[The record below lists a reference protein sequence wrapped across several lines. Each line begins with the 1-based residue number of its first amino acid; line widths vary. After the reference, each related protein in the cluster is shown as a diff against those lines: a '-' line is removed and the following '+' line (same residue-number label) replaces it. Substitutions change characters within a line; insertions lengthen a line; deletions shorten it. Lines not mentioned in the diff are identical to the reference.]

1 MPPLGTTLLREVL
14 GVHPRSWVPV
24 IGGDDLLV
32 ARLTH
37 RSGRYRLGIT
47 GGFPH
52 VPYCPP
58 SKPR

>member
-1 MPPLGTTLLREVL
+1 MSPLGTTLLREVL
-14 GVHPRSWVPV
+14 GVHHRSWVPE

-47 GGFPH
+47 GGVPH
-52 VPYCPP
+52 VPDCPS